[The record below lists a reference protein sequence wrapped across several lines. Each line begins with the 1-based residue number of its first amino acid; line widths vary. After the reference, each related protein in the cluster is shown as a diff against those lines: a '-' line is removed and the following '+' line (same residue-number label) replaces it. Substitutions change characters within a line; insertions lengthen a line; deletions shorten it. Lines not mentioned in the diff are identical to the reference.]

1 MDIYI
6 SQGEVTMPRT
16 ISITKES
23 LVEAAVNLLKR
34 EGMDALTARK
44 LAKEAGCST
53 QPIFRAY
60 QNMDELNAD
69 VFGVCAKLFSD
80 HCSSYPA
87 DSKVPFVN
95 LGLAYIS
102 FAQTNKQVFRLLF
115 LSDNRYGRSLVE
127 LLNGETG
134 FLKEQIA
141 SARAEGASDPQGL
154 FMKMW
159 MLIHGSA
166 CMSLTD
172 DYDLDIA
179 ATRKLLED
187 AERVFA

>member
-1 MDIYI
+1 
-6 SQGEVTMPRT
+6 MPRT

-23 LVEAAVNLLKR
+23 LVEAAVSLLKR

-69 VFGVCAKLFSD
+69 VFGVCAKIFSD
-80 HCSSYPA
+80 HCSNYPS

-141 SARAEGASDPQGL
+141 QARAEGASDPQGL

-172 DYDLDIA
+172 DYDLDIND
-179 ATRKLLED
+179 TRKLLED

>member
-1 MDIYI
+1 
-6 SQGEVTMPRT
+6 MPRT
-16 ISITKES
+16 ISITKEN
-23 LVEAAVNLLKR
+23 LIDAAIELLKR
-34 EGMDALTARK
+34 EGLSALTARK

-60 QNMDELNAD
+60 QNMDELYAD
-69 VFGVCAKLFSD
+69 VFGVCAHIFSE
-80 HCSSYPA
+80 HCASDRSA
-87 DSKVPFVN
+87 SNVPFVN

-102 FAQTNKQVFRLLF
+102 FAQSNKEIFRLLF
-115 LSDNRYGRSLVE
+115 LSDNRYGRSLLE

-141 SARAEGASDPQGL
+141 AAKEQGCKDPQGL

-172 DYDLDIA
+172 DYDLDIES
-179 ATRKLLED
+179 TQKLLEE
-187 AERVFA
+187 AEKVFA

>member
-1 MDIYI
+1 
-6 SQGEVTMPRT
+6 MPRT
-16 ISITKES
+16 ITITKENLIDAS
-23 LVEAAVNLLKR
+23 VSLLKR
-34 EGMDALTARK
+34 EGQAALTARK

-60 QNMDELNAD
+60 QNMEELYAD
-69 VFGVCAKLFSD
+69 VFGVAAKIFSD
-80 HCSSYPA
+80 HCASYPN
-87 DSKVPFVN
+87 DSNVPFVN

-102 FAQTNKQVFRLLF
+102 FAQNNKELFRLLF

-127 LLNGETG
+127 LLNGETD
-134 FLKEQIA
+134 FLKAQISLAKEQ
-141 SARAEGASDPQGL
+141 GCKDPQGL

-172 DYDLDIA
+172 DYDLDIY
-179 ATRKLLED
+179 ATRSLLED

>member
-1 MDIYI
+1 
-6 SQGEVTMPRT
+6 MPRT

-23 LVEAAVNLLKR
+23 LVEAAVSLLKR

-69 VFGVCAKLFSD
+69 VFGVCAKIFSD
-80 HCSSYPA
+80 HCSSYPS

-102 FAQTNKQVFRLLF
+102 FAQTNKQVFITTHSKETLYCLNEMLEERPEYQQEMRLYTIAKTLKKGHQAYKYTYEG
-115 LSDNRYGRSLVE
+115 LSGACENGIE
-127 LLNGETG
+127 LRGIV
-134 FLKEQIA
+134 Q
-141 SARAEGASDPQGL
+141 
-154 FMKMW
+154 
-159 MLIHGSA
+159 
-166 CMSLTD
+166 
-172 DYDLDIA
+172 
-179 ATRKLLED
+179 
-187 AERVFA
+187 

>member
-1 MDIYI
+1 
-6 SQGEVTMPRT
+6 MPRT

-23 LVEAAVNLLKR
+23 LIDASIELLKR
-34 EGMDALTARK
+34 EGMGALTARK

-60 QNMDELNAD
+60 QNMEELYED
-69 VFGVCAKLFSD
+69 VFGVCAKVFSD
-80 HCSSYPA
+80 HCASYPKKS
-87 DSKVPFVN
+87 DVLFVN

-102 FAQTNKQVFRLLF
+102 FAQTNKEIFRLLF

-141 SARAEGASDPQGL
+141 AANAMGSKDPQGL

-172 DYDLDIA
+172 DYDLDIES
-179 ATRKLLED
+179 TQKLLED

>member
-1 MDIYI
+1 
-6 SQGEVTMPRT
+6 MPRT

-23 LVEAAVNLLKR
+23 LIEASISLLKR
-34 EGMDALTARK
+34 EGLSSLTARK

-60 QNMDELNAD
+60 QNMDELYED
-69 VFGVCAKLFSD
+69 VFNVSAGIFND
-80 HCSSYPA
+80 HCASFPKTST
-87 DSKVPFVN
+87 VPFVN

-102 FAQTNKQVFRLLF
+102 FAQSNKEIFRLLF
-115 LSDNRYGRSLVE
+115 LSDNRYGKSLLE

-141 SARAEGASDPQGL
+141 AAKEQGCNDPQGL

-172 DYDLDIA
+172 DYDLDTD
-179 ATRKLLED
+179 ATRALLE
-187 AERVFA
+187 ETEKVFA

>member
-1 MDIYI
+1 
-6 SQGEVTMPRT
+6 MPRT
-16 ISITKES
+16 ITITREN
-23 LVEAAVNLLKR
+23 LIEAAVSLLKR
-34 EGMDALTARK
+34 EGMNALTARK

-60 QNMDELNAD
+60 QNMEELYGD
-69 VFGVCAKLFSD
+69 VFGVCADLFNEHCASYSSD
-80 HCSSYPA
+80 SN
-87 DSKVPFVN
+87 VPFVN
-95 LGLAYIS
+95 IGLAYIS
-102 FAQTNKQVFRLLF
+102 FAQNNKEIFRLLF

-127 LLNGETG
+127 LLNGDTG

-141 SARAEGASDPQGL
+141 SAKAQGSADPQGL

-172 DYDLDIA
+172 DYDLDINE
-179 ATRKLLED
+179 TRKLLED
-187 AERVFA
+187 AEKVFA

>member
-1 MDIYI
+1 
-6 SQGEVTMPRT
+6 MPRT

-23 LVEAAVNLLKR
+23 LIDASIELLKR
-34 EGMDALTARK
+34 EGMGALTARK

-60 QNMDELNAD
+60 QNMEELYED
-69 VFGVCAKLFSD
+69 VFSVCAKLFSD
-80 HCSSYPA
+80 HCASYPHKS
-87 DSKVPFVN
+87 DVLFVN

-102 FAQTNKQVFRLLF
+102 FAQTNKEIFRLLF

-141 SARAEGASDPQGL
+141 AANAQGSKDPQGL

-172 DYDLDIA
+172 DYDLDIES
-179 ATRKLLED
+179 TQKLLED